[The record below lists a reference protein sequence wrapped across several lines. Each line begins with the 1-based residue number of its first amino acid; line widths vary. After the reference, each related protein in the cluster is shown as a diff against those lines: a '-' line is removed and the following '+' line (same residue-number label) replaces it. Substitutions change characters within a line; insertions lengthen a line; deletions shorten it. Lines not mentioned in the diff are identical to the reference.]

1 MSSRNLII
9 YNYRALYN
17 VLSEI
22 SSNLNFETT
31 FVDNENSLKDKISNL
46 NDYMVLSNK
55 NYPDHINL
63 FVLHNLPINIFKLI
77 ENINTEFLKN
87 KFNTQ
92 SEIKIKDYSVNL
104 NSRVI
109 SLDKIK
115 LKLTEKEIYT
125 IIYLSKSNNPVSV
138 EELQSK
144 VWGYQFDLETH
155 TVETHIYRLRKKF
168 LTIFNDDKFI
178 ISTKDGYQIN

>member
-46 NDYMVLSNK
+46 NDYVVLSNE
-55 NYPDHINL
+55 NYLDHINL
-63 FVLHNLPINIFKLI
+63 FVLSNLPINIFKLI
-77 ENINTEFLKN
+77 EKLNTEFLKN

-109 SLDKIK
+109 SLNKI
-115 LKLTEKEIYT
+115 KLTEKEIYT

>member
-31 FVDNENSLKDKISNL
+31 FIDNENSLKDKIRNL

-55 NYPDHINL
+55 NYPDLINL

-109 SLDKIK
+109 SLNKTQ

-178 ISTKDGYQIN
+178 ISKKDGYQIN

>member
-63 FVLHNLPINIFKLI
+63 FVLSNLFAMSGYSVLFAIINKCNCFDSPKLI
-77 ENINTEFLKN
+77 ASNISDLSSLLR
-87 KFNTQ
+87 TQ
-92 SEIKIKDYSVNL
+92 
-104 NSRVI
+104 
-109 SLDKIK
+109 
-115 LKLTEKEIYT
+115 T
-125 IIYLSKSNNPVSV
+125 KS
-138 EELQSK
+138 
-144 VWGYQFDLETH
+144 
-155 TVETHIYRLRKKF
+155 
-168 LTIFNDDKFI
+168 
-178 ISTKDGYQIN
+178 